1 MADRDALNCG
11 IATKI
16 TREILMKNIFSDAL
30 PGRYALLRSLFFFA
44 ALAILPGFCSLSW
57 ASDYKDAVTGME
69 FVTVKGGCYQMGDT
83 FGDGN
88 SEEIPVHRI
97 CVSDFCIG
105 KYAVTQAEWKKV
117 MDGNPSYFREC
128 GDDCPVEQISWHDA
142 LRFIDKLNRT
152 GAGNRYRLP
161 SEAEWEYAA
170 RSGGKREKYAGSAD
184 SDNVAWHFDN
194 SDMKTHPVGSKAP
207 NSLGL
212 YDMSGNVF
220 QWCLD
225 WDDKN
230 YYRSSPQQ
238 DPQGPASGEHRV
250 IRGGSWRSLPH
261 GVRASYRLGRTPD
274 TRSDNTG
281 LRLVRSR

>member
-1 MADRDALNCG
+1 
-11 IATKI
+11 
-16 TREILMKNIFSDAL
+16 
-30 PGRYALLRSLFFFA
+30 
-44 ALAILPGFCSLSW
+44 
-57 ASDYKDAVTGME
+57 ME
-69 FVTVKGGCYQMGDT
+69 FVIVKGGCYQMGDT

-88 SEEIPVHRI
+88 SEEIPVHRV
-97 CVSDFCIG
+97 CVSDFYIG

-117 MDGNPSYFREC
+117 MGGNPSYFREC
-128 GDDCPVEQISWHDA
+128 GDDCPVEQVSWHDT
-142 LRFIDKLNRT
+142 LRFIDKLNRL
-152 GAGNRYRLP
+152 GGENRYRLP

-184 SDNVAWHFDN
+184 SDSVAWHFDN

-238 DPQGPASGEHRV
+238 DPQGPASAEHRV
-250 IRGGSWRSLPH
+250 IRGGSWRSLQH
-261 GVRASYRLGRTPD
+261 GVRASYRLGMKPD
-274 TRSDNTG
+274 NQNDNTG

>member
-1 MADRDALNCG
+1 
-11 IATKI
+11 
-16 TREILMKNIFSDAL
+16 MKNKFSDIL
-30 PGRYALLRSLFFFA
+30 TGGYAVLRSFFFSA
-44 ALAILPGFCSLSW
+44 ALTILIGFCSLPW

-69 FVTVKGGCYQMGDT
+69 FIIVKGGCYQMGDT

-88 SEEIPVHRI
+88 SEEIPVHKV
-97 CVSDFCIG
+97 CVSDFYIG

-117 MDGNPSYFREC
+117 MGGNPSYFREC

-142 LRFIDKLNRT
+142 LRFIDKINRM
-152 GAGNRYRLP
+152 GAGNTYRLP

-184 SDNVAWHFDN
+184 SDSVAWHFDN

-207 NSLGL
+207 NGLGL

-250 IRGGSWRSLPH
+250 IRGGSWRSLQH
-261 GVRASYRLGRTPD
+261 GVRASYRLGMKPD
-274 TRSDNTG
+274 NRSDNTG